1 MPLSKNLIGHHYL
14 QCIWHYWACRI
25 SLNSKHQ
32 LKESVFMRVWLWA
45 CENPGVLVSYAA
57 RATSNHN
64 ILEVCRKAFTLHVA
78 AGSLEVGRPRLGL
91 AAWFYFLLQLWLGL
105 TSCLGFSSGLPPVK
119 EQQIFGRSSFHGD
132 DKGIRGV
139 KKTIRLTEIFVET
152 SGNVDK
158 RVHVYSFCILQQDS
172 SVCPFLRG
180 HLLFFQQHRLPKHLC
195 LCTCHHLTGLSFFFS
210 WFCWTSHLPKA
221 SLDLL
226 AELIFSPSPEY

>member
-1 MPLSKNLIGHHYL
+1 MPLSKNLIGHHYF
-14 QCIWHYWACRI
+14 QCIWHYWASRI

-57 RATSNHN
+57 RATSNDN
-64 ILEVCRKAFTLHVA
+64 ILEVCHKAFTLHVA

-91 AAWFYFLLQLWLGL
+91 AVWFYFLLQLWLGL

-139 KKTIRLTEIFVET
+139 NKNNT
-152 SGNVDK
+152 SYGN
-158 RVHVYSFCILQQDS
+158 FCGDFWKCGQKSACVCFLHPTTGFICLSLSPWS
-172 SVCPFLRG
+172 SPFFPATPTTQTFMPLYVPPSDWIVLF
-180 HLLFFQQHRLPKHLC
+180 LLLV
-195 LCTCHHLTGLSFFFS
+195 
-210 WFCWTSHLPKA
+210 
-221 SLDLL
+221 LL
-226 AELIFSPSPEY
+226 N